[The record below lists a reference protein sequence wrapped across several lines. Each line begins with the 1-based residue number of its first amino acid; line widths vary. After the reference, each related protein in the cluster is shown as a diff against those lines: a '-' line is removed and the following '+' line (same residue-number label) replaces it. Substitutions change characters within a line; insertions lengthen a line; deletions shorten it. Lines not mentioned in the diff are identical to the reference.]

1 MDNAYVIIM
10 AGGKGE
16 RFWPLSN
23 AANPKQTLSIF
34 TGKPLVSASV
44 DRALQLVPPE
54 RVFIITNASLVKL
67 MREIVPSIP
76 AENIIGEPMG
86 RDTAAA
92 CALAAGVALS
102 RNKDAVCTILT
113 ADHIIGK
120 TDLFCETIRESVSL
134 AANEDAILTI
144 GIQPTFPS
152 TGFGYIETSEARET
166 KGNVNFLKAKR
177 FVEKPN
183 AATAAEYVDSGRF
196 FWNSGMFVWKAA
208 NFASRLASLAPKLH
222 AMTKEVSALSSQSQL
237 GPLMERLYP
246 TLDKI
251 SVDYAVMEH
260 EKNMIM
266 AKAPFDWGD
275 VGSWTAMADHF
286 PPDQQ
291 SNIMLGEVCQIDS
304 ENNIVVSEKG
314 LTALMGV
321 KDMVIVNDKDV
332 TLVCHRSQAERIKD
346 LVKLVGAQP
355 DWEKYI

>member
-1 MDNAYVIIM
+1 MDNAFVVIM

-23 AANPKQTLSIF
+23 SAHPKQTLSIF

-44 DRALQLVPPE
+44 DRALQLVPAE
-54 RVFIITNASLVKL
+54 RVFIITNSSLVTL
-67 MREIVPSIP
+67 MREIVPSLP

-102 RNKDAVCTILT
+102 KNKDAVCTILT

-120 TDLFCETIRESVSL
+120 TELFCETIRESVAVAST
-134 AANEDAILTI
+134 EDAILTI
-144 GIQPTFPS
+144 GIEPSFPS

-166 KGNVNFLKAKR
+166 KGNVTFLKADR
-177 FVEKPN
+177 FVEKPD
-183 AATAAEYVDSGRF
+183 AKTAGEYVESGRF

-208 NFASRLASLAPKLH
+208 NFASRLASLAPPLH
-222 AMTKEVSALSSQSQL
+222 AMTEKVAALESLSELDAVMEEV
-237 GPLMERLYP
+237 YP
-246 TLDKI
+246 TLEKI

-266 AKAPFDWGD
+266 AKSPFDWGD
-275 VGSWTAMADHF
+275 VGSWSAMSDHF
-286 PPDQQ
+286 PEDQQ

-304 ENNIVVSEKG
+304 ENNIVVAQKG

-321 KDMVIVNDKDV
+321 KDMVIVNDKAIGN
-332 TLVCHRSQAERIKD
+332 TSLIRHQKH
-346 LVKLVGAQP
+346 LL
-355 DWEKYI
+355 